1 MYLKVSGSTITY
13 PYSVQNLKNE
23 NPSISFP
30 TIIADSLLE
39 SFNIYKVETKS
50 SGYDSDD
57 TKDVTEVTPTLSGSV
72 YVQTYNI
79 TDADEETINKRRE
92 IKWSEVRSNRDSL
105 LSECDWT
112 QFNDSPISGSTLTDW
127 QTYRQSLRDIT
138 NQSTPYDITWPNRPS
153 QKLKDIYLIFISK
166 KR

>member
-23 NPSISFP
+23 NPNTSFP

-39 SFNIYKVETKS
+39 SFNIYKVETKN

-57 TKDVTEVTPTLSGSV
+57 SKDVTEVTPTLSGSI
-72 YVQTYNI
+72 YIQTYTI
-79 TDADEETINKRRE
+79 SDADTETINKRRE
-92 IKWSEVRSNRDSL
+92 IKWSEVRSGRDSL
-105 LSECDWT
+105 LSESDWT

-138 NQSTPYDITWPNRPS
+138 NQSDPYDITWPNIPS
-153 QKLKDIYLIFISK
+153 
-166 KR
+166 

>member
-39 SFNIYKVETKS
+39 SFNIYKVEAKN

-138 NQSTPYDITWPNRPS
+138 NQSTPYDITWPNKPS
-153 QKLKDIYLIFISK
+153 
-166 KR
+166 

>member
-23 NPSISFP
+23 NPNTSFP

-39 SFNIYKVETKS
+39 SFNIYKVEAKN
-50 SGYDSDD
+50 SGYDNDD

-112 QFNDSPISGSTLTDW
+112 QFNDSPISGSTLIDW

-138 NQSTPYDITWPNRPS
+138 NQSTPYDITWPSKPS
-153 QKLKDIYLIFISK
+153 
-166 KR
+166 

>member
-1 MYLKVSGSTITY
+1 M
-13 PYSVQNLKNE
+13 
-23 NPSISFP
+23 
-30 TIIADSLLE
+30 E
-39 SFNIYKVETKS
+39 SFNIYKVEPRS

-57 TKDVTEVTPTLSGSV
+57 SKDVTELTPTLSGSV
-72 YVQTYNI
+72 YVQTYSI

-112 QFNDSPISGSTLTDW
+112 QFNDSQISGSTLTDW

-138 NQSTPYDITWPNRPS
+138 NQSTPYDITWQNKPS
-153 QKLKDIYLIFISK
+153 
-166 KR
+166 

>member
-23 NPSISFP
+23 NPNISFP
-30 TIIADSLLE
+30 TIISDSLLE
-39 SFNIYKVETKS
+39 SFNIYQVEMKN

-57 TKDVTEVTPTLSGSV
+57 TKDVTEVTPTLSGSI
-72 YVQTYNI
+72 YIQTYTI
-79 TDADEETINKRRE
+79 SDADTETINKRRE
-92 IKWSEVRSNRDSL
+92 IKWSEVRSGRDSL
-105 LSECDWT
+105 LSESDWT

-138 NQSTPYDITWPNRPS
+138 NQSDPYDITWPSIPS
-153 QKLKDIYLIFISK
+153 
-166 KR
+166 

>member
-23 NPSISFP
+23 NPSTSFP

-153 QKLKDIYLIFISK
+153 
-166 KR
+166 

>member
-23 NPSISFP
+23 NPNTSFP

-39 SFNIYKVETKS
+39 SFNIYKVEAKN

-112 QFNDSPISGSTLTDW
+112 QFNDSPISGSTLIDW

-138 NQSTPYDITWPNRPS
+138 NQSTPYDITWPNKPS
-153 QKLKDIYLIFISK
+153 
-166 KR
+166 

>member
-1 MYLKVSGSTITY
+1 MYLKVSGSIITY

-23 NPSISFP
+23 NPNTSFP

-39 SFNIYKVETKS
+39 SFNIYKVETKN

-57 TKDVTEVTPTLSGSV
+57 SKDVTEVTPTLSGSV
-72 YVQTYNI
+72 YIQTYTI
-79 TDADEETINKRRE
+79 SDADTETINKRRE
-92 IKWSEVRSNRDSL
+92 IKWSEVRSGRDSL
-105 LSECDWT
+105 LSESDWT

-138 NQSTPYDITWPNRPS
+138 NQSDPYDITWPSIPS
-153 QKLKDIYLIFISK
+153 
-166 KR
+166 

>member
-30 TIIADSLLE
+30 TIITDSLLE
-39 SFNIYKVETKS
+39 SFNIYKVEVKS
-50 SGYDSDD
+50 SGYDNDD
-57 TKDVTEVTPTLSGSV
+57 SKDVTEVTPTLSGSI
-72 YVQTYNI
+72 YIQTYTI
-79 TDADEETINKRRE
+79 SDADTETINKRRE
-92 IKWSEVRSNRDSL
+92 IKWSEVRSGRDSL
-105 LSECDWT
+105 LSESDWT

-138 NQSTPYDITWPNRPS
+138 NQSDPYDITWPNIPS
-153 QKLKDIYLIFISK
+153 
-166 KR
+166 

>member
-153 QKLKDIYLIFISK
+153 
-166 KR
+166 

>member
-23 NPSISFP
+23 NPNISFP
-30 TIIADSLLE
+30 TIISDSLLE
-39 SFNIYKVETKS
+39 SFNIYQVEMKN

-57 TKDVTEVTPTLSGSV
+57 TKDVTEVTPTLSGSI
-72 YVQTYNI
+72 YIQTYTI
-79 TDADEETINKRRE
+79 SDADTDTINKRRE
-92 IKWSEVRSNRDSL
+92 IKWSGVRSGRDSL
-105 LSECDWT
+105 LSESDWT

-138 NQSTPYDITWPNRPS
+138 NQSDPYDITWPNIPS
-153 QKLKDIYLIFISK
+153 
-166 KR
+166 

>member
-39 SFNIYKVETKS
+39 SFNIYKVEAKN
-50 SGYDSDD
+50 SGYDNDD
-57 TKDVTEVTPTLSGSV
+57 AKDVTEVTPTLSGSV

-112 QFNDSPISGSTLTDW
+112 QFNDSPISGSTLIDW

-138 NQSTPYDITWPNRPS
+138 NQSTPYDITWPNKPS
-153 QKLKDIYLIFISK
+153 
-166 KR
+166 

>member
-1 MYLKVSGSTITY
+1 VILHQYQQHLNKVSGSIITY

-23 NPSISFP
+23 NPNTSFP

-39 SFNIYKVETKS
+39 SFNIYKVETKN

-57 TKDVTEVTPTLSGSV
+57 SKDVTEVTPTLSGSV
-72 YVQTYNI
+72 YIQTYTI
-79 TDADEETINKRRE
+79 SDADTETINKRRE
-92 IKWSEVRSNRDSL
+92 IKWSEVRSGRDSL
-105 LSECDWT
+105 LSESDWT

-138 NQSTPYDITWPNRPS
+138 NQSDPYDITWPNIPS
-153 QKLKDIYLIFISK
+153 
-166 KR
+166 

>member
-138 NQSTPYDITWPNRPS
+138 NQSDPYDITWPNRPS
-153 QKLKDIYLIFISK
+153 
-166 KR
+166 